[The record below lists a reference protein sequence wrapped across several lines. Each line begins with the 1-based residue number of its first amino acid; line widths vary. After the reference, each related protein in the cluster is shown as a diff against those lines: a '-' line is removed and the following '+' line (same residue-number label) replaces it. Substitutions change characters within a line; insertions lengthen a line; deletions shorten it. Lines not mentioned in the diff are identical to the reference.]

1 MAPVRSRGLINELPP
16 GGGGGKFLGE
26 MMVAAD
32 VDDRSTRIGDTVAAE
47 FRGGTWVDD
56 RPLAGDGPLVWCIDT
71 GAIVDRSGVV

>member
-32 VDDRSTRIGDTVAAE
+32 VDDRSMRIGDTVAAE
-47 FRGGTWVDD
+47 FRGET
-56 RPLAGDGPLVWCIDT
+56 
-71 GAIVDRSGVV
+71 